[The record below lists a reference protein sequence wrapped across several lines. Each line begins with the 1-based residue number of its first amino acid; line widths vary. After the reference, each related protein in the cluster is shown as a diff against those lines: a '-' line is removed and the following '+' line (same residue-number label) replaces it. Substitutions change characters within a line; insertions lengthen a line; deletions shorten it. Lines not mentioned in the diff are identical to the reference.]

1 MSAITVVAFDYGG
14 VIAQRIDENTVL
26 HMAAEAGA
34 APGPFLR
41 ALWSNRLAYD
51 AGSLDAPAYWSA
63 VLRDADARELTDE
76 LLQTL
81 LILDALGWTRVNPG
95 MVRWMGALRRAGLR
109 LVLISNMAV
118 ATYEM
123 VVQPSSWIH
132 LFEHVVL
139 SGWEGV
145 NKPDRRIFA
154 TAADK
159 MGVAPEELLFIDD
172 IPANVEGA
180 RAAGLQSCVFV
191 DPPSLALTLHRDFPA
206 VPAAG
211 LLAT

>member
-41 ALWSNRLAYD
+41 ELWSHRAAYD
-51 AGSLDAPAYWSA
+51 AGTLDAPAYWSA
-63 VLRDADARELTDE
+63 VTRDAGGKELTEE
-76 LLQTL
+76 LLQSL

-118 ATYEM
+118 ATYDM

-132 LFEHVVL
+132 LFDHVVL
-139 SGWEGV
+139 SGREGV
-145 NKPDRRIFA
+145 NKPDSRIFS
-154 TAADK
+154 AAVEK
-159 MGVAPEELLFIDD
+159 MGVASSELLFIDD
-172 IPANVEGA
+172 ITANVEGA
-180 RAAGLQSCVFV
+180 RAAGLHSCTFV
-191 DPPSLALTLHRDFPA
+191 DPPSLALALQRDFPG
-206 VPAAG
+206 VPTTG

>member
-1 MSAITVVAFDYGG
+1 MSAISVVAFDYGG

-41 ALWSNRLAYD
+41 ALWSHRLAYD
-51 AGSLDAPAYWSA
+51 AGTLEAPAYWSA
-63 VLRDADARELTDE
+63 VLRDAGGRELTDE

-109 LVLISNMAV
+109 LVLISNMAI

-123 VVQPSSWIH
+123 VVEPSSWIH
-132 LFEHVVL
+132 LFDHVVL
-139 SGWEGV
+139 SGREGI
-145 NKPDRRIFA
+145 NKPDPRIFG
-154 TAADK
+154 AAVER
-159 MGVAPEELLFIDD
+159 MGARPAELLFIDD

-180 RAAGLQSCVFV
+180 RSVGLHSCVFV
-191 DPPSLALTLHRDFPA
+191 DPPSLALTLHRDFPG
-206 VPAAG
+206 VPAGG